1 MQIGKDKV
9 ATFDFTVTSE
19 SGQMLDS
26 SKDSGPFSY
35 VHGIGYLI
43 PGLESAME
51 GKTAGESFSV
61 LIHPAQG
68 YGERDES
75 LLQII
80 PRSVFDEIKD
90 LEVGHQIQI
99 EDQNGTRIVAVS
111 KIEDDHVTLDGN
123 HPLAGVTLNF
133 DIDVVDVRD
142 ATKEELEH
150 SCVGGHDDCG
160 CGCHEDCQDDCCN

>member
-1 MQIGKDKV
+1 MQISKNKV

-19 SGQMLDS
+19 SGEMLDS
-26 SKDSGPFSY
+26 SKESGPFSY

-51 GKTAGESFSV
+51 GKSIGNHFSV
-61 LIHPAQG
+61 SIQPAQG

-75 LLQII
+75 LLQVI
-80 PRSVFDEIKD
+80 PRSVFKEVEG

-99 EDQNGTRIVAVS
+99 DDQNGTRIATVA
-111 KIEDDHVTLDGN
+111 KIEEASVTLDGN
-123 HPLAGVTLNF
+123 HPLAGITLNF
-133 DIDVVDVRD
+133 DIDIVDVRD

-150 SCVGGHDDCG
+150 GCCAGHSDDCG
-160 CGCHEDCQDDCCN
+160 CGCECHDDCCN